1 MYNCINY
8 GCGDPLDDYNQNICD
23 ELIQGGL
30 GAMIVLYCGS
40 QITDPSS
47 AAQINIELAAGRA
60 KIIRG
65 MMATIEAPTPI
76 QIDPYVPCQTQ
87 TTVNYDRT
95 GTYRNGNVSSGN
107 DEFHNTLFAGKP
119 FGGLILYN
127 CSSDSSGNNWVDW
140 IDEAVKFTGGKIIP
154 ANDNEAQRYEGT
166 FAWRGINGPVRYAA
180 PAGIF

>member
-1 MYNCINY
+1 MYNCIDY
-8 GCGDPLDDYNQNICD
+8 GCGDPLDDYNQNICN
-23 ELIQGGL
+23 EKVLGGL
-30 GAMIVLYCGS
+30 GAMIVLFCNHT
-40 QITDPSS
+40 ITDPSNGT
-47 AAQINIELAAGRA
+47 QILANITAGRA
-60 KIIRG
+60 KLISG

-87 TTVNYDRT
+87 DTINYDRT
-95 GTYRNGNVSSGN
+95 GTYKNGNVSSNN

-140 IDEAVKFTGGKIIP
+140 ITSAVKFNGGKIIP

-166 FAWRGINGPVRYAA
+166 FAWREINGPVRYAA
-180 PAGIF
+180 PTGVF